1 MFDIIRDGF
10 DLAIRIG
17 ELEDST
23 LVAKKT
29 GARHPHDL
37 CRAQVSRGSRCSDLP
52 GGSAGAQLPVLRRP
66 RRVAPRKPEGQQHQ
80 LRLSGNLRS
89 NSAEFTRQAIMSGL
103 GIGLRST
110 WDIGP
115 ELQSG
120 KLRVVL
126 PEYCGSSNVAIY
138 AVYPSREFMPSKVN
152 VFIEFLSE
160 LYAPEPYWNKDL
172 DLDELKSSNSTA
184 A

>member
-1 MFDIIRDGF
+1 
-10 DLAIRIG
+10 
-17 ELEDST
+17 
-23 LVAKKT
+23 
-29 GARHPHDL
+29 
-37 CRAQVSRGSRCSDLP
+37 
-52 GGSAGAQLPVLRRP
+52 
-66 RRVAPRKPEGQQHQ
+66 
-80 LRLSGNLRS
+80 
-89 NSAEFTRQAIMSGL
+89 MSGL

-126 PEYCGSSNVAIY
+126 PDYCGSSNVAIY

-160 LYAPEPYWNKDL
+160 LYGPEPYWNKDL
-172 DLDELKSSNSTA
+172 DLDELRSPNSTA